1 MALPYEQLRSA
12 VDGGA
17 VGIRARTDLE
27 PLGGVGT
34 KVFPPTYSV
43 ATNAETKYAVETRTV
58 VAADG
63 TRTEVIDRVVLD
75 SVSSQA
81 NRIEEALLDAITA
94 GDLAAPVTAVDF
106 TAAGLAGLD
115 RITDYDAPH
124 RIFDAL
130 LRDSFDGD
138 DLFRNGPSGRAITE
152 ATARNAAAV
161 FHHSPHT
168 LLLGGWDSTGPKG
181 GRGAKYE
188 RALTSEIVAHGIQL
202 GKKTSSRIDPVGIE
216 LKAGPLFAAKDGI
229 EWTHDPAEAVLDKS
243 GKPVPITGGGEGA
256 AGRPSQVNHGNVTP
270 SIDDKAGGVT
280 AEQIIGTTVLS
291 LIQLR
296 RLRFPAG
303 VDGVAVPGERRK
315 DVEGA
320 ARTALAALGLAG
332 VVLAFELGF
341 DLRSRCVLA
350 ATGPLV
356 FDIVGRAGSVE
367 RAELDGAAA
376 LALVATAAQTASDA
390 GLGWRTEPL
399 VLAPADRLVELI
411 RRSQDIAAAGASEG

>member
-1 MALPYEQLRSA
+1 MSLTYDQLRAA
-12 VDGGA
+12 VDSGA
-17 VGIRARTDLE
+17 VGIRARTELE
-27 PLGGVGT
+27 PLGGAGT
-34 KVFPPTYSV
+34 KVFPPTYSPES
-43 ATNAETKYAVETRTV
+43 NAETKYAVELRTV
-58 VAADG
+58 VAPDG
-63 TRTEVIDRVVLD
+63 KVTELVDRVVLD

-106 TAAGLAGLD
+106 GAAGLAGLD
-115 RITDYDAPH
+115 RITDYEAPH

-130 LRDSFDGD
+130 LRDSFDAEN
-138 DLFRNGPSGRAITE
+138 LFRNGAAGRAITE
-152 ATARNAAAV
+152 ASSRNAAAL
-161 FHHSPHT
+161 FHYSPHT
-168 LLLGGWDSTGPKG
+168 LVLGGWDSTGPKG

-188 RALTSEIVAHGIQL
+188 RALTSEIVAHDVQL
-202 GKKTSSRIDPVGIE
+202 GKKTSSRI
-216 LKAGPLFAAKDGI
+216 
-229 EWTHDPAEAVLDKS
+229 EWTHDPTEAVLDKA
-243 GKPVPITGGGEGA
+243 GKPVPISGGGEGA

-270 SIDDKAGGVT
+270 SIDDKAGGVV
-280 AEQIIGTTVLS
+280 AGRIVATTVLS

-303 VDGVAVPGERRK
+303 VDGTAVAGERRK
-315 DVEGA
+315 NVESA

-367 RAELDGAAA
+367 TAELDGTAA
-376 LALVATAAQTASDA
+376 LALVAQAAQAAADS
-390 GLGWRTEPL
+390 GLGWRTEEL

-411 RRSQDIAAAGASEG
+411 RRSQDIAVAGEAQS

>member
-1 MALPYEQLRSA
+1 MSLTYDQLRAA

-17 VGIRARTDLE
+17 VGIRATIELE
-27 PLGGVGT
+27 PLGGAGT

-43 ATNAETKYAVETRTV
+43 EKTAETKYAVETRRVTSP
-58 VAADG
+58 DG
-63 TRTEVIDRVVLD
+63 ATGDAVDRVVLD

-94 GDLAAPVTAVDF
+94 GDLAVPVTAVDF
-106 TAAGLAGLD
+106 GAAGLAGLD

-130 LRDSFDGD
+130 LRDSFDGN
-138 DLFRNGPSGRAITE
+138 DLFRNGPTGRAITE
-152 ATARNAAAV
+152 ASARNAAAM

-168 LLLGGWDSTGPKG
+168 LVLGGWDSTGPKG

-188 RALTSEIVAHGIQL
+188 RALTSEIVAHDIQL
-202 GKKTSSRIDPVGIE
+202 GKKTSSRIDPAGIE
-216 LKAGPLFAAKDGI
+216 LKAGPLFQAKDGI
-229 EWTHDPAEAVLDKS
+229 EWTPDPAEAALDKG
-243 GKPVPITGGGEGA
+243 GKPIPISGGGEGA
-256 AGRPSQVNHGNVTP
+256 AGRPSQVNHGNVAP
-270 SIDDKAGGVT
+270 SIDDKAGGVV
-280 AEQIIGTTVLS
+280 AARIVATTVLS

-303 VDGVAVPGERRK
+303 VDGTAMDADRRQ

-320 ARTALAALGLAG
+320 ARSALAALGLAG

-350 ATGPLV
+350 ATGPLL
-356 FDIVGRAGSVE
+356 FDVVGRAGSVE
-367 RAELDGAAA
+367 TAELDGAAA
-376 LALVATAAQTASDA
+376 VALVAQASEAAAVA
-390 GLGWRTEPL
+390 GLGWRIGEL
-399 VLAPADRLVELI
+399 VLAPTDRLVELI
-411 RRSQDIAAAGASEG
+411 RRSQSIAVASQSDD

>member
-1 MALPYEQLRSA
+1 MSLTYDDLRSA
-12 VDGGA
+12 VDGTA
-17 VGIRARTDLE
+17 VGIRAHIELE
-27 PLGGVGT
+27 PLGGAGT

-43 ATNAETKYAVETRTV
+43 GPSAETKYAVETRTV
-58 VAADG
+58 VAPSG
-63 TRTEVIDRVVLD
+63 MRSEVIDRVVLD

-94 GDLAAPVTAVDF
+94 GSLEAPVTAVDF
-106 TAAGLAGLD
+106 GAAGLAGLG
-115 RITDYDAPH
+115 RITDYEAPH

-138 DLFRNGPSGRAITE
+138 DLFRNGPSGRAVTE
-152 ATARNAAAV
+152 ASSRNAAAM

-168 LLLGGWDSTGPKG
+168 LVLGGWDSTGPKG

-188 RALTSEIVAHGIQL
+188 RALTSEIVAHDIQL

-216 LKAGPLFAAKDGI
+216 LKAGPLFQAKRGI
-229 EWTHDPAEAVLDKS
+229 EWTSDPEEAVLDKG
-243 GKPVPITGGGEGA
+243 GKPLPITGGGVGA
-256 AGRPSQVNHGNVTP
+256 AGRPSQVNHGNVAP
-270 SIDDKAGGVT
+270 SIDGTAGGIV
-280 AEQIIGTTVLS
+280 AQRIVGTTVLS

-296 RLRFPAG
+296 RLRFPTG
-303 VDGVAVPGERRK
+303 VDGLAITADRRE

-356 FDIVGRAGSVE
+356 FEVVGRSGTVSSVQ
-367 RAELDGAAA
+367 LDAAAA
-376 LALVATAAQTASDA
+376 LELVAQAARAAATA
-390 GLGWRTEPL
+390 GLAWRTEEL

-411 RRSQDIAAAGASEG
+411 RRSQDIAVAGESGD

>member
-1 MALPYEQLRSA
+1 MSLTYDQLRGA

-17 VGIRARTDLE
+17 VGIRANIELE
-27 PLGGVGT
+27 PLGGSGA

-43 ATNAETKYAVETRTV
+43 ENRAETKYAVETRTV
-58 VAADG
+58 VAPDG
-63 TRTEVIDRVVLD
+63 TSTDVVDRVVLD

-81 NRIEEALLDAITA
+81 NRIEEALLDAYGA
-94 GDLAAPVTAVDF
+94 GDLAVPVTAVDF
-106 TAAGLAGLD
+106 AAAGLAGLD
-115 RITDYDAPH
+115 RITDYEAPH

-138 DLFRNGPSGRAITE
+138 ELFRNGPVGKAITE

-216 LKAGPLFAAKDGI
+216 LKAGPLYAAKDGI
-229 EWTHDPAEAVLDKS
+229 EWTHDTAEAMLDKK
-243 GKPVPITGGGEGA
+243 GKPVLISGGGEGA

-270 SIDDKAGGVT
+270 SIDDKAGGVI
-280 AEQIIGTTVLS
+280 ADRIIATTVLS

-303 VDGVAVPGERRK
+303 LDGSAIAADRRA
-315 DVEGA
+315 DLEGA

-350 ATGPLV
+350 AMGPLA
-356 FDIVGRAGSVE
+356 FDLVGRAGTVE
-367 RAELDGAAA
+367 TTDLDGPSA
-376 LALVATAAQTASDA
+376 LALVAKAAQTATEA
-390 GLGWRTEPL
+390 GLGWRSNEL

-411 RRSQDIAAAGASEG
+411 RRSQEMAVTGEMED